1 MSARIR
7 EAIAALEDDTAVLNL
22 APPERVRARGERLR
36 RRRTAGGVALVAV
49 LTVATV
55 SAGVAATNNGG
66 TDAPS
71 PVGAGATANCGDHML
86 GVMDPIPEA
95 AITCFLDAVEAH
107 RPARLAVTS
116 ATDEGGPIP
125 TLYVVGGDGTVEVT
139 SDFRQDTVEVTDFR
153 QGRFGG
159 GQGLVLKRCT
169 GPEVTNGRIMFRQC
183 SSPVPR

>member
-7 EAIAALEDDTAVLNL
+7 EAIAALEDDTAALNL

-66 TDAPS
+66 TDASS
-71 PVGAGATANCGDHML
+71 PVGAGATANCGDHVL
-86 GVMDPIPEA
+86 GLMDRIPEA

-116 ATDEGGPIP
+116 PTTEGDPIP
-125 TLYVVGGDGTVEVT
+125 TLYVVGERRHGGGDHRLPPGQE
-139 SDFRQDTVEVTDFR
+139 
-153 QGRFGG
+153 FGG
-159 GQGLVLKRCT
+159 GQGLVLERCT

>member
-7 EAIAALEDDTAVLNL
+7 EAIAALEDDTAALNL

-66 TDAPS
+66 TDASP
-71 PVGAGATANCGDHML
+71 PVGTGATVNCGDHVL
-86 GVMDPIPEA
+86 GLMDRIPEA

-116 ATDEGGPIP
+116 PTTEGDPIP
-125 TLYVVGGDGTVEVT
+125 TLYVVGEDGTVEVT
-139 SDFRQDTVEVTDFR
+139 TDFRQD
-153 QGRFGG
+153 RFGG
-159 GQGLVLKRCT
+159 GQGLVLERCT
-169 GPEVTNGRIMFRQC
+169 GPEATNGRIMFRQC
-183 SSPVPR
+183 SSPVRR

>member
-7 EAIAALEDDTAVLNL
+7 EAIAALEEDTAALTL

-66 TDAPS
+66 RDAPS
-71 PVGAGATANCGDHML
+71 PVGAGATADCGDHML
-86 GVMDPIPEA
+86 GLMDRIPEA
-95 AITCFLDAVEAH
+95 AITCFLDAVEAR

-116 ATDEGGPIP
+116 PTTEGDPIP

-139 SDFRQDTVEVTDFR
+139 TDFRQD
-153 QGRFGG
+153 RFGG
-159 GQGLVLKRCT
+159 GQGLLLKRCT

-183 SSPVPR
+183 SSPVPALTASR